1 MSRTA
6 WTSDPVEAVLVR
18 AAQDQYVQ
26 RTVARWRSQRIDL
39 LLMPGFACPAPT
51 RDKISELLGTSGFF
65 VHCLKVPDSIALR
78 TDSHS
83 DTRVSYWF
91 DSRSAMRVVLAQIRN

>member
-1 MSRTA
+1 MALSCLRAA

-39 LLMPGFACPAPT
+39 LLMPGFACPAPP
-51 RDKISELLGTSGFF
+51 RDKAADLIGTIRTIMENETG
-65 VHCLKVPDSIALR
+65 VHCSSCIDGG
-78 TDSHS
+78 
-83 DTRVSYWF
+83 RVGTF
-91 DSRSAMRVVLAQIRN
+91 